1 MSPRPKS
8 VAKKSIPAKTT
19 SSKLVRTISAA
30 TAAMSRGYAVEGL
43 RAPGDRAAKFDLRN
57 ANNPWEKRRSIGR
70 GLRAGIPRESHADT
84 KPAANRPDPLDLLT
98 VSNVGRQEHLIP
110 LRMGRMAASPF
121 TFLRGAAC
129 VMAWDLSRTPISGIH
144 VIMCG
149 DSHINNFGLYGTP
162 QRDVIFDLNDF
173 DEATVGPWEWDL
185 KRLVA
190 SVNVAGRENGLKKK
204 ERADAVMRAVEGYR
218 FNITRL
224 QNMGVLDV
232 WYLHAYPDRKSPL
245 VQMDAKTSAVIAKCV
260 AKARQQTNATLL
272 TKISERGVS
281 GGWRLREDPP
291 VLTHVDQETGEKI
304 IDGLNEYA
312 ESLPL
317 ERRYMLSRYH
327 VVDVGHRIVG
337 VGSVGT
343 RAYLALLF
351 GNSDDDPLF
360 LQVKECVSPAHAPY
374 VPPLPEQYREHE
386 GRRVVVGQRALQAS
400 SDIML
405 GTTTIDGRP
414 YFVRQMKNMK
424 ASIPVEWLTGE
435 SFNFYAWACGTL
447 LARAHAR
454 AGDAAAIAGYC
465 GGSPVLDRALA
476 AWAEAYGDQTEQ
488 DHDRLVKAIKSGK
501 IKATM
506 GV

>member
-1 MSPRPKS
+1 MRPRAKKVAPKPKAGRTTPSKS
-8 VAKKSIPAKTT
+8 VRPMTT
-19 SSKLVRTISAA
+19 TPLTSGES
-30 TAAMSRGYAVEGL
+30 GVEGL
-43 RAPGDRAAKFDLRN
+43 RTPGDRAGRLDLRN
-57 ANNPWEKRRSIGR
+57 ANNPWQKRRDIGKE
-70 GLRAGIPRESHADT
+70 LRDRTPRESHADP
-84 KPAANRPDPLDLLT
+84 KPVANRPDPLDLLAA
-98 VSNVGRQEHLIP
+98 SNVGRQEHLIP

-121 TFLRGAAC
+121 AFLRGSAC
-129 VMAWDLSRTPISGIH
+129 VMAWDLSKTPVSGIH

-149 DSHINNFGLYGTP
+149 DAHINNFGFYGTP

-173 DEATVGPWEWDL
+173 DEVTIGPWEWDL

-190 SVNVAGRENGLKKK
+190 SVNVAARENGLNKK

-218 FNITRL
+218 FNIQRL
-224 QNMGVLDV
+224 QNMAVLDI
-232 WYLHAYPDRKSPL
+232 WYLHAYPDRKNPL
-245 VQMDAKTSAVIAKCV
+245 VKIDPKSSAVLAKCV
-260 AKARQQTNATLL
+260 AKAKQQTNATLL
-272 TKISERGVS
+272 TKVSERGVS

-291 VLTHVDQETGEKI
+291 ALTHVDEATREKI

-351 GNSDDDPLF
+351 GSDDNDPLF
-360 LQVKECVSPAHAPY
+360 LQIKECVSPAHAPY
-374 VPPLPEQYREHE
+374 LPPLPEEYIKHE
-386 GRRVVVGQRALQAS
+386 GKRVVVRQRALQAS

-405 GTTTIDGRP
+405 GITRIDGRP

-424 ASIPVEWLTGE
+424 ASVPVEWLTGE
-435 SFNFYAWACGTL
+435 SFNFYAWAGGTL
-447 LARAHAR
+447 LARAHSR

-465 GGSPVLDRALA
+465 GNSGVLDKALA
-476 AWAEAYGDQTEQ
+476 TWAEAHGDQTEQ

-501 IKATM
+501 VKATM
-506 GV
+506 EV